1 MQSDLMPTFRRSPV
15 ETGRHPGGAEADR
28 DNGGVAAAVAA
39 LLGHYFGGPP
49 PVRVEFWDGTC
60 LGPAEG
66 PVLQVRSPD
75 AVRRLLWSPGELG
88 LARAFVVGRPGV
100 RG

>member
-1 MQSDLMPTFRRSPV
+1 MRSDLMPPSRRSSV
-15 ETGRHPGGAEADR
+15 EPGPHTGGAEAGR
-28 DNGGVAAAVAA
+28 DHGGAAAAVAA
-39 LLGHYFGGPP
+39 LLSHYFGGPP
-49 PVRVEFWDGTC
+49 PVRVEFWDGTW
-60 LGPAEG
+60 LGPAHG